1 MTVRRLQ
8 KPEWKAYFDH
18 LSKNLIGERAEVEI
32 AGLAPGDRI
41 EARWVPLIGITY
53 ES

>member
-1 MTVRRLQ
+1 MALRALE

-32 AGLAPGDRI
+32 TGLALGDRI
-41 EARWVPLIGITY
+41 EARWVPLVGITY
-53 ES
+53 ER